1 MSEEELKAIASEI
14 VQGSI
19 DDYNSIYGTQY
30 TENDISEEQIALIL
44 LFLLMSWGGWAAVKD
59 IVDTPIEFNYIT
71 KTFGDNYQQYKG
83 VNETTRRR
91 IESLTNSD
99 ERILA
104 LLEEIDINKAKQEIE
119 TGRELTPQEVEEVKK
134 KVEVD
139 RKKQIVDGFSSK

>member
-104 LLEEIDINKAKQEIE
+104 LLEEIDIDINIVY
-119 TGRELTPQEVEEVKK
+119 TNFNRRHYILGHLMILLLVKNLPDNCK
-134 KVEVD
+134 R
-139 RKKQIVDGFSSK
+139 RK